1 LLDVEETRVW
11 IPGIVVCVG
20 ATLALSCTAQA
31 ATPSVVTG
39 WPVVAASG
47 SVHPGPGGGPVLIAE
62 QYGVSSVAAFRLNG
76 KRRWLSAYEPGC
88 GNCNGGPETP
98 GLQADGTYEPIGVE
112 GDDFWGVD
120 QQGARVNGC
129 AGAVLADGTCIRHRV
144 VGAGFS
150 PGPSTPYPAVV
161 ALRGTTQL
169 WEYSQPTLS
178 WTIASNEQVP
188 PVVYANPTTVYTS
201 LGAGLTGQQPTDQ
214 QLIALNLSDGALR
227 WRDFNVT
234 PLAVLSTGV
243 IGGTWLGYYD
253 SGIVSYAN
261 DGTLRWTA
269 KLPAKVRVKN
279 VLVDEAHGRVY
290 VSLVRVGGGGA
301 RESDVFELVALDAV
315 TGMEKWR
322 TRAVDRARPLSVGSN
337 GLVYA
342 GIDRDGRHALRAIG
356 PDGKGRWQFD
366 TATRVE
372 GARLLPDGTVALSTG
387 GPEGEA
393 SGLMWRIDPRRAA
406 SGVRSTRLTLSRT
419 TFRDECGGLTCEY
432 RSDLGTVMRIAVPRK
447 ATLRVRLLRPN
458 ESTYRGPITVLAP
471 AGVSYVR
478 LFAYASHQEVSIVG
492 TRRRRI
498 IDVRGTIGDRP
509 LHVRFPVVIH

>member
-1 LLDVEETRVW
+1 MW
-11 IPGIVVCVG
+11 IRGIVVCVG
-20 ATLALSCTAQA
+20 ATLALSCTALA

-47 SVHPGPGGGPVLIAE
+47 SVHPGPGGGPVLIADVSR
-62 QYGVSSVAAFRLNG
+62 GSSVAAFRLNG
-76 KRRWLSAYEPGC
+76 RRRWLSAYEQGC
-88 GNCNGGPETP
+88 GFCDDGPEQP
-98 GLQADGTYEPIGVE
+98 GLQADGTYGPIGYE
-112 GDDFWGVD
+112 GDYFWGVD
-120 QQGARVNGC
+120 QKGAQVQGC
-129 AGAVLADGTCIRHRV
+129 AGAVLADGTCIYHYV

-161 ALRGTTQL
+161 AGHGTTRL
-169 WEYSQPTLS
+169 WEYTQPALS
-178 WTIASNEQVP
+178 WTIASDNMVP
-188 PVVYANPTTVYTS
+188 PVVFANPTTVYTS
-201 LGAGLTGQQPTDQ
+201 LGAGLIDQQPVGR
-214 QLIALNLSDGALR
+214 QLIALNPSDGALR
-227 WRDFNVT
+227 WRVFNVT

-243 IGGTWLGYYD
+243 IGVTRLGYHD
-253 SGIVSYAN
+253 SGIVSYAD
-261 DGTLRWTA
+261 DGTIRWTA
-269 KLPAKVRVKN
+269 PLSAKVRVKG

-290 VSLVRVGGGGA
+290 VSLARVVGGGA
-301 RESDVFELVALDAV
+301 RESDVFELVALDAL

-387 GPEGEA
+387 GPEGET
-393 SGLMWRIDPRRAA
+393 SGLLWRVDPRRTV

-419 TFRDECGGLTCEY
+419 TFKDQCGGLTCEY

-447 ATLRVRLLRPN
+447 ATLQVRLLRPN
-458 ESTYRGPITVLAP
+458 RIGEYRPITVLAP
-471 AGVSYVR
+471 AGVSYLR
-478 LFAYASHQEVSIVG
+478 LFAYAFHAEGSEIG
-492 TRRRRI
+492 ARGRRI
-498 IDVRGTIGDRP
+498 IDVRGSVGGRP
-509 LHVRFPVVIH
+509 LHVRFPVVVR